1 MEITIVEP
9 SLQSVVDKAIELS
22 KEGYTLNSVLL
33 LGWSYELKMSKNTE
47 NEVVQEDRMAKA
59 RTARGKNGNT

>member
-1 MEITIVEP
+1 MEIILVEP
-9 SLQSVVDKAIELS
+9 SLQAVVDKAIELS

-47 NEVVQEDRMAKA
+47 NEVQEDRMAKA
-59 RTARGKNGNT
+59 RAARGKNGNT